1 MNSLLKKYL
10 NLLKNRDF
18 FLLTLII
25 FIGQLASAFLVLAL
39 IASVY
44 KQTGSNFGVSGVILS
59 FAIPGFFLMAFAGLV
74 ADIFDRK
81 TIIVVANFVI
91 MLVVL
96 VILLSGQ
103 VVYASIPL
111 AFLYF
116 AGNSFFIPA
125 SSAAT
130 AQLVKK
136 PQILVANSLFIFAL
150 AGGVIFGLFAA
161 AVLSFFAG
169 SEAVLIICEFLLI
182 LAALL
187 SLFLPKLP
195 PRTREKLVFFSTLVD
210 ILASFGYIFSKQSI
224 WFFFVCF
231 ALIQG
236 IIAFGITLAP
246 GFFDAVVGINIEK
259 SPILIFPLIGL
270 GVFVGTLTVQTSKFR
285 EGFFCALGIALLGI
299 GSLVVGILIKI
310 VPSSKFLFLPI
321 VIYMVMLG
329 LGAVIVMI
337 ASRAALQKNVSHH
350 YQGTVFG
357 GNIIL
362 ASLFSGLLSPAA
374 AAFEAIWGY
383 SNILIWSGAILLF
396 GGLLIFAVANK

>member
-169 SEAVLIICEFLLI
+169 SEAVLIIC
-182 LAALL
+182 
-187 SLFLPKLP
+187 
-195 PRTREKLVFFSTLVD
+195 
-210 ILASFGYIFSKQSI
+210 
-224 WFFFVCF
+224 
-231 ALIQG
+231 
-236 IIAFGITLAP
+236 
-246 GFFDAVVGINIEK
+246 
-259 SPILIFPLIGL
+259 
-270 GVFVGTLTVQTSKFR
+270 
-285 EGFFCALGIALLGI
+285 
-299 GSLVVGILIKI
+299 
-310 VPSSKFLFLPI
+310 
-321 VIYMVMLG
+321 
-329 LGAVIVMI
+329 
-337 ASRAALQKNVSHH
+337 
-350 YQGTVFG
+350 
-357 GNIIL
+357 
-362 ASLFSGLLSPAA
+362 
-374 AAFEAIWGY
+374 
-383 SNILIWSGAILLF
+383 
-396 GGLLIFAVANK
+396 